1 MSSKSSKKSSR
12 PAPATSPPGPRT
24 DLIRIGQIG
33 GPHGLRGGLRFKP
46 DDPGTTLLDELERVF
61 VEHGDELAEYRL
73 VEVTPVNPRQMKM
86 ILEGVSD
93 VNAAEELRGAAVFAA
108 ESDLPPVAP
117 GEFYY
122 FQTAGC
128 EVRTTDGRVLGH
140 IKSTFFSGA
149 HDIWVVASDGAE
161 FMIPVI
167 EDVVKSIDLDARRV
181 TIEPIP
187 GLLD

>member
-1 MSSKSSKKSSR
+1 LSSKSSKKSN
-12 PAPATSPPGPRT
+12 SPGLAIPRPGPDA

-33 GPHGLRGGLRFKP
+33 GPHGLRGGLKFRP

-61 VEHGDELAEYRL
+61 IERAGAPAEYRL
-73 VEVTPVNPRQMKM
+73 VEVTPANPRQMKI

-93 VNAAEELRGAAVFAA
+93 VNAAEELRGAVVFAA
-108 ESDLPPVAP
+108 QTDLPPVAP

-122 FQTAGC
+122 FQAAGC

-149 HDIWVVASDGAE
+149 HDVWIVATDGAE

-167 EDVVKSIDLDARRV
+167 EDVVKSIDFDARRV
-181 TIEPIP
+181 TIEPLP

>member
-1 MSSKSSKKSSR
+1 MSSKSSKKSNSSDRATPR
-12 PAPATSPPGPRT
+12 PGARA

-33 GPHGLRGGLRFKP
+33 GPHGLRGGLKFRP
-46 DDPGTTLLDELERVF
+46 DDSGTTLLDELDRVF
-61 VEHGDELAEYRL
+61 IERAEAPAEYRL
-73 VEVTPVNPRQMKM
+73 VEVGPLNQRQMKI

-93 VNAAEELRGAAVFAA
+93 VNAAEELRGATVFAA
-108 ESDLPPVAP
+108 ETDLPAVAP

-122 FQTAGC
+122 FQAAGC
-128 EVRTTDGRVLGH
+128 EVRTTDGRILGH

-149 HDIWVVASDGAE
+149 HDVWVVATDGAE

-181 TIEPIP
+181 TIEPLP
-187 GLLD
+187 GLLE